1 MNKKLLTVC
10 AMSALLTTM
19 GSCDDK
25 KQSASNPFF
34 TEWTTP
40 YGIPPFDQI
49 KNEHFMPAI
58 EQGMQQHLEEIDVI
72 VNNQEAPT
80 FSNTIE
86 AMDYSG
92 RLLSKTLAVFF
103 NLESAETN
111 DSLQKI
117 AEEISPLLSEHN
129 DKVSMNEK
137 LFDRV
142 KTVYNNRESE
152 NLTPEQ
158 TRLLSNYYK
167 DFVRSGALLPADKKE
182 QLKAINKEIGLL
194 TLKYSQNVL
203 AENNSFEL
211 VVENEADLAGLP
223 ESVKAA
229 AAEEAKG
236 RGKEGKWVF
245 TLSKP
250 SMIPFLQYAENRDL
264 REKLYKGYINRGMNA
279 NEYNNSEL
287 AQKIANL
294 RITQANLLGYKNFAQ
309 YSIEDKMAKTPEEA
323 MNLLTQV
330 WTAAQPKINE
340 EIADMQKLASA
351 EATPVKL
358 ESWDWW
364 YYAEKVRKAKFDLD
378 QEELRPYFQAD
389 SVMQGAFWTA
399 NQLYGLTFEALSDYP
414 KYHEDVKAYK
424 VSDADG
430 SHVGVL
436 LIDFFPRAG
445 KLGGAWMDNYV
456 PQRVENGKD
465 IRPVVTNVGNYTKP
479 VGDKPALLSLDDV
492 ETVFHEFGHGLH
504 GLLSKVTYPS
514 LNMNVPADFVELPSQ
529 VMEHWATHP
538 QVLKQYAKHYQ
549 TGEVIPD
556 ALIEKMQKAETF
568 NQGFATGE
576 FVAAALLD
584 MNWHLLETENNL
596 DAAAFEK
603 AAMDNIGLASSIVPR
618 YRSTY
623 FTHIFSSP
631 TGYAAGYY
639 SYLWAEVLDADAFRA
654 FEQTGNIFDQNTAL
668 SFRKNI
674 LEKGGCEDPMDMY
687 LNFRGAKP
695 TPDALL
701 EGRGLK

>member
-1 MNKKLLTVC
+1 
-10 AMSALLTTM
+10 MSALLTTM

-137 LFDRV
+137 LFERV

-167 DFVRSGALLPADKKE
+167 DFVRSGALLPEDKKE

-203 AENNSFEL
+203 AENNSFEV

-250 SMIPFLQYAENRDL
+250 SMIPFLQYAENRNL

-351 EATPVKL
+351 EPTPIKL

-568 NQGFATGE
+568 NQGFTIGE

-584 MNWHLLETENNL
+584 MNWHLLETENSL

-603 AAMDNIGLASSIVPR
+603 AAMDNIGLVSSIVPR

-654 FEQTGNIFDQNTAL
+654 FEETGNIFDQKTAQ

>member
-1 MNKKLLTVC
+1 
-10 AMSALLTTM
+10 
-19 GSCDDK
+19 
-25 KQSASNPFF
+25 ASNPFF

-158 TRLLSNYYK
+158 TRLLTNYYK

-194 TLKYSQNVL
+194 TLKYSQNIL

-211 VVENEADLAGLP
+211 VVENESDLAGLP

-229 AAEEAKG
+229 AAEEAKS
-236 RGKEGKWVF
+236 RGKEDKWVF

-250 SMIPFLQYAENRDL
+250 SMIPFLQYAENRNL

-340 EIADMQKLASA
+340 EIADMQKLANA

-584 MNWHLLETENNL
+584 MNWHLLETENSL

-654 FEQTGNIFDQNTAL
+654 FEQTGNIFDPNTAQ

>member
-40 YGIPPFDQI
+40 YGIPPFNQI

-58 EQGMQQHLEEIDVI
+58 EQGMQQHLEEIDGI

-167 DFVRSGALLPADKKE
+167 DFVRSGALLPEDKKE

-203 AENNSFEL
+203 AENNSFEV

-250 SMIPFLQYAENRDL
+250 SMIPFLQYAENRNL

-351 EATPVKL
+351 EPTPIKL

-584 MNWHLLETENNL
+584 MNWHLLETENSL

-603 AAMDNIGLASSIVPR
+603 AAMDNIGLVSSIVPR

-654 FEQTGNIFDQNTAL
+654 FEETGNIFDQKTAQ

>member
-1 MNKKLLTVC
+1 
-10 AMSALLTTM
+10 MSALLTTM
-19 GSCDDK
+19 GSCDNK

-158 TRLLSNYYK
+158 TRLLTNYYK

-211 VVENEADLAGLP
+211 VIENESDLAGLP

-250 SMIPFLQYAENRDL
+250 SMIPFLQYAENRNL

-340 EIADMQKLASA
+340 EIADMQKLANA

-584 MNWHLLETENNL
+584 MNWHLLETENSL

-654 FEQTGNIFDQNTAL
+654 FEQTGNIFDQNTAQ

>member
-1 MNKKLLTVC
+1 
-10 AMSALLTTM
+10 MSALLTTM

-58 EQGMQQHLEEIDVI
+58 EQGMQQHLEEIDGI

-167 DFVRSGALLPADKKE
+167 DFVRSGALLPEDKKE

-203 AENNSFEL
+203 AENNSFEV

-250 SMIPFLQYAENRDL
+250 SMIPFLQYAENRNL

-351 EATPVKL
+351 EPTPIKL

-529 VMEHWATHP
+529 VMEHWAAHP

-584 MNWHLLETENNL
+584 MNWHLLETENSL

-603 AAMDNIGLASSIVPR
+603 AAMDNIGLVSSIVPR

-654 FEQTGNIFDQNTAL
+654 FEETGNIFDQKTAQ

>member
-1 MNKKLLTVC
+1 
-10 AMSALLTTM
+10 MSALLTTM

-137 LFDRV
+137 LFERV

-158 TRLLSNYYK
+158 TRLLTNYYK
-167 DFVRSGALLPADKKE
+167 DFVRSGALLPEDKKE

-211 VVENEADLAGLP
+211 VIENETDLTGLP

-250 SMIPFLQYAENRDL
+250 SMIPFLQYAENRNL

-351 EATPVKL
+351 EPTPIKL

-584 MNWHLLETENNL
+584 MNWHLLETENSL

-603 AAMDNIGLASSIVPR
+603 AAMDNIGLVSSIVPR

-654 FEQTGNIFDQNTAL
+654 FEETGNIFDQKTAQ

>member
-1 MNKKLLTVC
+1 
-10 AMSALLTTM
+10 MSALLTTM

-137 LFDRV
+137 LFERV

-158 TRLLSNYYK
+158 TRLLTNYYK
-167 DFVRSGALLPADKKE
+167 DFVRSGALLPEDKKE

-211 VVENEADLAGLP
+211 VIENETDLTGLP

-236 RGKEGKWVF
+236 RGKESKWVF

-250 SMIPFLQYAENRDL
+250 SMIPFLQYAENRNL

-351 EATPVKL
+351 EPTPIKL

-465 IRPVVTNVGNYTKP
+465 VRPVVTNVGNYTKP

-584 MNWHLLETENNL
+584 MNWHLLETENSL

-603 AAMDNIGLASSIVPR
+603 AAMDNIGLVSSIVPR

-654 FEQTGNIFDQNTAL
+654 FEETGNIFDQKTAQ

>member
-1 MNKKLLTVC
+1 
-10 AMSALLTTM
+10 MSALLTTM

-40 YGIPPFDQI
+40 YGITPFDQI

-137 LFDRV
+137 LFELV

-158 TRLLSNYYK
+158 TRLLTNYYK
-167 DFVRSGALLPADKKE
+167 DFVRSGALRPEDKKE

-203 AENNSFEL
+203 AENNSFEV

-250 SMIPFLQYAENRDL
+250 SMIPFLQYAENRNL

-351 EATPVKL
+351 EPTPIKL

-568 NQGFATGE
+568 NQGFTTGE

-584 MNWHLLETENNL
+584 MNWHLLETENSL

-603 AAMDNIGLASSIVPR
+603 AAMDNIGLVSSIVPR

-654 FEQTGNIFDQNTAL
+654 FEETGNIFDQKTAQ

>member
-1 MNKKLLTVC
+1 
-10 AMSALLTTM
+10 MSALLTTM

-137 LFDRV
+137 LFERV

-158 TRLLSNYYK
+158 TRLLTNYYK
-167 DFVRSGALLPADKKE
+167 DFVRSGALLPEDKKE

-211 VVENEADLAGLP
+211 VIENETDLTGLP

-250 SMIPFLQYAENRDL
+250 SMIPFLQYAENRNL

-351 EATPVKL
+351 EPTPIKL

-568 NQGFATGE
+568 NQGFTTGE

-584 MNWHLLETENNL
+584 MNWHLLETENSL

-603 AAMDNIGLASSIVPR
+603 AAMDNIGLVSSIVPR

-654 FEQTGNIFDQNTAL
+654 FEETGNIFDQKTAQ

>member
-1 MNKKLLTVC
+1 
-10 AMSALLTTM
+10 MSALLTTM

-58 EQGMQQHLEEIDVI
+58 EQGMQQHLVEIDAI

-137 LFDRV
+137 LFDRI

-158 TRLLSNYYK
+158 TRLLTNYYK
-167 DFVRSGALLPADKKE
+167 DFVRSGALLSADKKE

-223 ESVKAA
+223 ESVKAAA

-465 IRPVVTNVGNYTKP
+465 IRPVATNVGNYTKP

-603 AAMDNIGLASSIVPR
+603 VAMDNIGLASSIVPR

-687 LNFRGAKP
+687 LNFRGTKP

>member
-158 TRLLSNYYK
+158 TRLLTNYYK

-364 YYAEKVRKAKFDLD
+364 FYAEKVRKAKFDLD

>member
-137 LFDRV
+137 LFERV

-158 TRLLSNYYK
+158 TRLLTNYYK
-167 DFVRSGALLPADKKE
+167 DFVRSGALLPEDKKE

-211 VVENEADLAGLP
+211 VIENETDLTGLP

-250 SMIPFLQYAENRDL
+250 SMIPFLQYAENRNL

-351 EATPVKL
+351 EPTPIKL

-568 NQGFATGE
+568 NQGFTTGE

-584 MNWHLLETENNL
+584 MNWHLLETENSL

-603 AAMDNIGLASSIVPR
+603 AAMDNIGLVSSIVPR

-654 FEQTGNIFDQNTAL
+654 FEETGNIFDQKTAQ

>member
-1 MNKKLLTVC
+1 
-10 AMSALLTTM
+10 MSALLTTM

-58 EQGMQQHLEEIDVI
+58 EQGMQQHLEEIDGI

-167 DFVRSGALLPADKKE
+167 DFVRSGALLPEDKKE

-203 AENNSFEL
+203 AENNSFEV

-250 SMIPFLQYAENRDL
+250 SMIPFLQYAENRNL

-351 EATPVKL
+351 EPTPIKL

-556 ALIEKMQKAETF
+556 ALIQKMQKAETF
-568 NQGFATGE
+568 NQGFTTGE

-584 MNWHLLETENNL
+584 MNWHLLETENSL

-603 AAMDNIGLASSIVPR
+603 AAMDNIGLVSSIVPR

-654 FEQTGNIFDQNTAL
+654 FEETGNIFDQKTAQ

>member
-389 SVMQGAFWTA
+389 SVMLGAFWTA

>member
-158 TRLLSNYYK
+158 TRLLTNYYK

-424 VSDADG
+424 VSDANG

>member
-158 TRLLSNYYK
+158 TRLLTNYYK
-167 DFVRSGALLPADKKE
+167 DFVRSGALLSADKKE

-294 RITQANLLGYKNFAQ
+294 RITQVNLLGYKNFAQ

>member
-158 TRLLSNYYK
+158 TRLLTNYYK
-167 DFVRSGALLPADKKE
+167 DFVRSGALLSADKKE

>member
-1 MNKKLLTVC
+1 
-10 AMSALLTTM
+10 MSALLTTM

-158 TRLLSNYYK
+158 TRLLTNYYK

-211 VVENEADLAGLP
+211 VIENESDLAGLP

-229 AAEEAKG
+229 AAEEAKS

-250 SMIPFLQYAENRDL
+250 SMIPFLQYAENRNL

-340 EIADMQKLASA
+340 EIADMQKLANA

-584 MNWHLLETENNL
+584 MNWHLLETENSL

-654 FEQTGNIFDQNTAL
+654 FEQTGNIFDPNTAQ

-701 EGRGLK
+701 EGRSLK

>member
-40 YGIPPFDQI
+40 YRIPPFDQI

-158 TRLLSNYYK
+158 TRLLTNYYK

>member
-1 MNKKLLTVC
+1 
-10 AMSALLTTM
+10 MSALLTTL

-58 EQGMQQHLEEIDVI
+58 EQGMQKHLEEIDAI
-72 VNNQEAPT
+72 VNNQETPS

-92 RLLSKTLAVFF
+92 GLLSKTIAVFF

-117 AEEISPLLSEHN
+117 AEDISPLLSEHN
-129 DKVSMNEK
+129 DKISMNEK

-158 TRLLSNYYK
+158 TRLLTNYYK

-211 VVENEADLAGLP
+211 VVENESDLAGLP

-236 RGKEGKWVF
+236 RSKEGKWVF

-279 NEYNNSEL
+279 NEYNNSKL

-351 EATPVKL
+351 EPTPVKL

-430 SHVGVL
+430 SHIGVL

-479 VGDKPALLSLDDV
+479 VGDNPALLSLDDV

-584 MNWHLLETENNL
+584 MNWHLLETENSL

-603 AAMDNIGLASSIVPR
+603 AAMDNIGLVNSIVPR

-654 FEQTGNIFDQNTAL
+654 FEETGNIFDPKTAQ
-668 SFRKNI
+668 SFRINI

>member
-1 MNKKLLTVC
+1 
-10 AMSALLTTM
+10 MSALLTTM

-158 TRLLSNYYK
+158 TRLLTNYYK

-211 VVENEADLAGLP
+211 VIENESDLAGLP

-229 AAEEAKG
+229 AAEEAKA

-250 SMIPFLQYAENRDL
+250 SMIPFLQYAENRNL

-340 EIADMQKLASA
+340 EIADMQKLANV

-584 MNWHLLETENNL
+584 MNWHLLETENSL

-654 FEQTGNIFDQNTAL
+654 FEQTGNIFDQNTAQ

>member
-1 MNKKLLTVC
+1 
-10 AMSALLTTM
+10 MSALLTTM

-137 LFDRV
+137 LFERV

-158 TRLLSNYYK
+158 TRLLTNYYK
-167 DFVRSGALLPADKKE
+167 DFVRSGALLPEDKKE

-211 VVENEADLAGLP
+211 VIENETDLTGLP

-250 SMIPFLQYAENRDL
+250 SMIPFLQYAENRNL

-351 EATPVKL
+351 EPTPIKL

-465 IRPVVTNVGNYTKP
+465 VRPVVTNVGNYTKP

-568 NQGFATGE
+568 NQGFTTGE

-584 MNWHLLETENNL
+584 MNWHLLETENSL

-603 AAMDNIGLASSIVPR
+603 AAMDNIGLVSSIVPR

-654 FEQTGNIFDQNTAL
+654 FDETGNIFDQKTAQ

>member
-158 TRLLSNYYK
+158 TRLLTNYYK

>member
-1 MNKKLLTVC
+1 
-10 AMSALLTTM
+10 MSALLTTM

-58 EQGMQQHLEEIDVI
+58 EQGMQQHLEEIDGI

-158 TRLLSNYYK
+158 TRLLTNYYK
-167 DFVRSGALLPADKKE
+167 DFVRSGALLPEDKKE

-211 VVENEADLAGLP
+211 VIENETDLAGLP

-250 SMIPFLQYAENRDL
+250 SMIPFLQYAENRNL

-351 EATPVKL
+351 EPTPIKL

-465 IRPVVTNVGNYTKP
+465 VRPVVTNVGNYTKP

-568 NQGFATGE
+568 NQGFTTGE

-584 MNWHLLETENNL
+584 MNWHLLETENSL

-603 AAMDNIGLASSIVPR
+603 AAMDNIGLVSSIVPR

-654 FEQTGNIFDQNTAL
+654 FEETGNIFDQKTAQ

>member
-1 MNKKLLTVC
+1 
-10 AMSALLTTM
+10 MSALLTTM

-158 TRLLSNYYK
+158 TRLLTNYYK

-211 VVENEADLAGLP
+211 VIENESDLAGLP

-229 AAEEAKG
+229 AAEEAKS

-250 SMIPFLQYAENRDL
+250 SMIPFLQYAENRNL

-340 EIADMQKLASA
+340 EIADMQKLANA

-584 MNWHLLETENNL
+584 MNWHLLETENSL

-654 FEQTGNIFDQNTAL
+654 FEQTGNIFDQNTAQ

>member
-34 TEWTTP
+34 TEWATP

-158 TRLLSNYYK
+158 TRLLTNYYK

-211 VVENEADLAGLP
+211 VIENESDLAGLP

-229 AAEEAKG
+229 AAEEAKA

-250 SMIPFLQYAENRDL
+250 SMIPFLQYAENRNL

-287 AQKIANL
+287 TQKIANL

-340 EIADMQKLASA
+340 EIADMQKLANA

-584 MNWHLLETENNL
+584 MNWHLLETENSL

-654 FEQTGNIFDQNTAL
+654 FEQTGNIFDQNTAQ

>member
-1 MNKKLLTVC
+1 
-10 AMSALLTTM
+10 MSALLTTM

-49 KNEHFMPAI
+49 KNEHFMSAI

-167 DFVRSGALLPADKKE
+167 DFVRSGALLSADKKE

-603 AAMDNIGLASSIVPR
+603 ATMDNIGLASSIVPR

>member
-1 MNKKLLTVC
+1 
-10 AMSALLTTM
+10 MSALLTTM

-158 TRLLSNYYK
+158 TRLLTNYYK

-211 VVENEADLAGLP
+211 VIENESDLAGLP

-229 AAEEAKG
+229 AAEEAKA

-250 SMIPFLQYAENRDL
+250 SMIPFLQYAENRNL

-340 EIADMQKLASA
+340 EIADMQKLANA

-584 MNWHLLETENNL
+584 MNWHLLETENSL

-654 FEQTGNIFDQNTAL
+654 FEQTGNIFDQNTAQ

>member
-1 MNKKLLTVC
+1 
-10 AMSALLTTM
+10 MSALLTTM

-158 TRLLSNYYK
+158 TRLLTNYYK

-211 VVENEADLAGLP
+211 VIENESDLAGLP

-229 AAEEAKG
+229 AAEEAKS

-250 SMIPFLQYAENRDL
+250 SMIPFLQYAENRNL

-340 EIADMQKLASA
+340 EIADMQKLANA

-584 MNWHLLETENNL
+584 MNWHLLETENSL

-654 FEQTGNIFDQNTAL
+654 FEQTGNIFDPNTAQ

>member
-158 TRLLSNYYK
+158 TRLLTNYYK

-211 VVENEADLAGLP
+211 VVENESDLAGLP

-229 AAEEAKG
+229 AAEEAKS

-250 SMIPFLQYAENRDL
+250 SMIPFLQYAENRNL

-340 EIADMQKLASA
+340 EIADMQKLANA

-584 MNWHLLETENNL
+584 MNWHLLETENSL

-654 FEQTGNIFDQNTAL
+654 FEQTGNIFDPNTAQ

>member
-158 TRLLSNYYK
+158 TRLLTNYYK
-167 DFVRSGALLPADKKE
+167 DFVRSGALLSADKKE

-236 RGKEGKWVF
+236 RGREGKWVF

-294 RITQANLLGYKNFAQ
+294 RITQVNLLGYKNFAQ

>member
-1 MNKKLLTVC
+1 
-10 AMSALLTTM
+10 MSALLTTM

-137 LFDRV
+137 LFERV

-158 TRLLSNYYK
+158 TRLLTNYYK
-167 DFVRSGALLPADKKE
+167 DFVRSGALLPEDKKE

-211 VVENEADLAGLP
+211 VIENETDLTGLP

-250 SMIPFLQYAENRDL
+250 SMIPFLQYAENRNL

-351 EATPVKL
+351 EPTPIKL

-465 IRPVVTNVGNYTKP
+465 VRPVVTNVGNYTKP

-584 MNWHLLETENNL
+584 MNWHLLETENCL

-603 AAMDNIGLASSIVPR
+603 AAMDNIGLVSSIVPR

-654 FEQTGNIFDQNTAL
+654 FEETGNIFDQKTAQ